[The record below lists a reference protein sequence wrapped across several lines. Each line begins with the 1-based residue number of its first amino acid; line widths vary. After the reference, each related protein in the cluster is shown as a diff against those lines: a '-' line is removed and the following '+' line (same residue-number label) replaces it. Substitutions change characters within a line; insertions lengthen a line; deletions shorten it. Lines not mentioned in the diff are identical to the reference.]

1 MTRINIIKRIL
12 ITAAAIIAAT
22 LSANAQ
28 QVDTIKISNIT
39 ITHIRLAGATVF
51 VHIFN
56 LITTAGSSLGGLV
69 GNLANTVIRTGATI
83 ARTATGENTVTINS
97 GYEFYL
103 VKIEKR

>member
-1 MTRINIIKRIL
+1 MTGINNIMKRIL
-12 ITAAAIIAAT
+12 FTAAAIIAAA

-56 LITTAGSSLGGLV
+56 LITYCT
-69 GNLANTVIRTGATI
+69 
-83 ARTATGENTVTINS
+83 TINL
-97 GYEFYL
+97 L
-103 VKIEKR
+103 VNLYNSIILCTFAL